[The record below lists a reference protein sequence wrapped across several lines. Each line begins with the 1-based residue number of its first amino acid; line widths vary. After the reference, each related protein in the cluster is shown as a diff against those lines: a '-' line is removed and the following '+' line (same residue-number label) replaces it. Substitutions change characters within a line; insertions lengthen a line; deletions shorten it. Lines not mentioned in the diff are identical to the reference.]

1 MTTFDFLSMFAYTER
16 VMSIF
21 SNIFDKMKSG
31 VMAKLLE
38 KQLSK
43 LPPEQREKVKQA
55 FMKNPEL
62 FEKIAKEIEALQKQ
76 GKNQMFASMEVMKK
90 YEDQIRKAMQ

>member
-1 MTTFDFLSMFAYTER
+1 
-16 VMSIF
+16 MSIF

-31 VMAKLLE
+31 VMEKLLE